1 MFCHHWYSNCYWIQE
16 QLLVNPKTTVKLVLH
31 VDTVWIVSQN
41 KGGPAGEKPFPKSD
55 KEEGETQIFIRSL
68 KPEGNGELP
77 GEISDQNACLVI
89 LSPLLLEVCAFMCLQ
104 H

>member
-1 MFCHHWYSNCYWIQE
+1 M
-16 QLLVNPKTTVKLVLH
+16 LVNPKTTVKLVLH

-41 KGGPAGEKPFPKSD
+41 KGGQAVEKPFPKSD

-77 GEISDQNACLVI
+77 GEISDQNAWLVI
-89 LSPLLLEVCAFMCLQ
+89 LSPLLLEVCLYVSSALVRSSFPPAPPRP